1 MIGIFDYDAG
11 NLRSVEKAL
20 QYLGKET
27 IVTRDPEQIRKAD
40 KVILPGV
47 GAFGDAMKKLQ
58 EYHLDTLI
66 REIADSGKPLLGIC
80 LGLQLLFEESEES
93 PGVKGLGV
101 LEGKIRRIPEGEG
114 LKVPHIGWNS
124 LHLEHNGRLFRN
136 IPENSYVYFVHSYY
150 LEAKAPEIV
159 KASTEY
165 GVHIHASVEKNNLFA
180 CQFHPEKSSET
191 GLQIL
196 KNFAEM
202 EEK

>member
-1 MIGIFDYDAG
+1 MIGIIDYDAG
-11 NLRSVEKAL
+11 NLKSVEKAL
-20 QYLGKET
+20 HYLGKEV
-27 IVTRDPEQIRKAD
+27 IVTRDPEQLRQVD

-47 GAFGDAMKKLQ
+47 GAFGDAMAKLK

-66 REIADSGKPLLGIC
+66 HEIADSGKPFLGIC

-93 PGVKGLGV
+93 PGVEGLGI
-101 LEGKIRRIPEGEG
+101 LKGKIKRIPDEDG

-124 LHLEHNGRLFRN
+124 LHLEHNGRLFQN
-136 IPENSYVYFVHSYY
+136 ISENSYVYFVHSYY
-150 LEAKAPEIV
+150 LEAQDPEIV

-165 GVHIHASVEKNNLFA
+165 GVHIHASVEKGNVFA

-196 KNFAEM
+196 KNFAEI
-202 EEK
+202 EEN